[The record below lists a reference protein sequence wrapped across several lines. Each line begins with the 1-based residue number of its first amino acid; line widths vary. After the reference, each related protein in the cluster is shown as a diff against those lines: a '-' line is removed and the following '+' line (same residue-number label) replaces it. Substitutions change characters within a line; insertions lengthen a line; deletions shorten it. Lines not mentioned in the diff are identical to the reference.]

1 MSSEFDKRIQTA
13 GGKGESIS
21 EEMEL
26 TLPHDNV
33 EVIQTSSLYNLSL
46 DSFVNLFTFLDTV
59 SLLRF
64 LGVAKLSRNLT
75 DITSIWTN
83 RWMWKNGNLLESF
96 PTYFFHGFSKLKFV
110 KNRSTYEKRLETY
123 SEIMSKTKC
132 DECSSNSANLFNN
145 ITQREYEYEI
155 PGNTNKLKADFTV
168 FRNVDVTILEM
179 ILKISVD
186 LSSFSDLA
194 DFYLYNSTTRKNS
207 STLFHDPENGT
218 IRTMYSDVSYFHS
231 LYLLTIIID
240 HENESYSKEMRRNFL
255 RSVCGDIKCQ
265 DLAYFSGNI
274 EDKFSDKFNLNIS
287 LVDVILSESSIRSI
301 ARMACLFVRSQIH
314 FFKWNETLDLL
325 IPEYNRSPLNIE
337 SKNKQNKTR
346 NTGNE
351 NKLGEIVRFLPEN
364 SSVNMGMN
372 KVEKEEVVEE
382 STSILQEGFMI
393 IGDAKMNGKDAFCDR
408 SFVRDVINGVVSLA
422 HREIF
427 KGLASKCTRNVLKA
441 KVSRM
446 DRTEVCGY
454 FYHIF
459 MLFTFNFSVFLSK
472 VFNAYDNLFPISE
485 VCLMSSHYFL
495 FLLTFSI
502 FRYFLYKNYCFF
514 I

>member
-1 MSSEFDKRIQTA
+1 MSSEYDKRIQTA
-13 GGKGESIS
+13 GEKGESIT

-33 EVIQTSSLYNLSL
+33 EDMQTSSLYNLSL

-64 LGVAKLSRNLT
+64 HGVAKLSRNLT
-75 DITSIWTN
+75 NITSIWTS
-83 RWMWKNGNLLESF
+83 RWMWKNGNLLESL

-110 KNRSTYEKRLETY
+110 KNRSTYEKRLETD
-123 SEIMSKTKC
+123 SEIAKTKC
-132 DECSSNSANLFNN
+132 DEYSTNSTKFYNN

-155 PGNTNKLKADFTV
+155 PGSTNKLKADFTA
-168 FRNVDVTILEM
+168 FRNVDVTILQM
-179 ILKISVD
+179 ILKVSVE

-240 HENESYSKEMRRNFL
+240 HENESYSKEMRINFL

-274 EDKFSDKFNLNIS
+274 EDKFSDKFDLNNS

-346 NTGNE
+346 NTGNN
-351 NKLGEIVRFLPEN
+351 NKLGEVIPFFPEN
-364 SSVNMGMN
+364 SSENMGMN

-408 SFVRDVINGVVSLA
+408 SYVRDVINGVVSLA
-422 HREIF
+422 YREIF
-427 KGLASKCTRNVLKA
+427 KGLALKCTRNVLKA
-441 KVSRM
+441 KVRRM

-454 FYHIF
+454 FYYFF
-459 MLFTFNFSVFLSK
+459 MLFTFNFS
-472 VFNAYDNLFPISE
+472 
-485 VCLMSSHYFL
+485 M
-495 FLLTFSI
+495 
-502 FRYFLYKNYCFF
+502 
-514 I
+514 